1 MLRDNSSDPLDN
13 SFIFFSKSGSNNSI
27 EWIKISVSGV
37 VTCQKTCRTVLVR
50 GFTRITQGK
59 NIYLKEET
67 IDATNKNRSLVS
79 TDLFVLLSGLVQD
92 YEYHESRLA
101 KNCNVANIWHGVRGD
116 SQSNTASSWAGGC
129 LEGSAGFARMADDLI
144 DRGP

>member
-1 MLRDNSSDPLDN
+1 M
-13 SFIFFSKSGSNNSI
+13 
-27 EWIKISVSGV
+27 
-37 VTCQKTCRTVLVR
+37 LVR
-50 GFTRITQGK
+50 DFTRITQGK

-101 KNCNVANIWHGVRGD
+101 KNCNVANISHGVRGD
-116 SQSNTASSWAGGC
+116 SQSNTTSSWAGGC

>member
-1 MLRDNSSDPLDN
+1 M
-13 SFIFFSKSGSNNSI
+13 
-27 EWIKISVSGV
+27 
-37 VTCQKTCRTVLVR
+37 CRTVLVR

-101 KNCNVANIWHGVRGD
+101 KNCNVANISHGVRGD
-116 SQSNTASSWAGGC
+116 SQSNTVSSWAGGC